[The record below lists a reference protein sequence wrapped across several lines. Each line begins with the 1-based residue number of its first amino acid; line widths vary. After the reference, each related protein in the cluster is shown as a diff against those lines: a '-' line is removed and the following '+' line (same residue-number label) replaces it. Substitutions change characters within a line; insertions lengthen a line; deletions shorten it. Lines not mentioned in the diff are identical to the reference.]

1 MTPNSPLES
10 VYFITLPEGF
20 ELSKESFPIDVTIP
34 LPVQKKDSDAPGQFN
49 PEELTQEQILAG
61 ILTVLAYDKH
71 NQNLQYYRSIITKAR
86 PDIKK
91 ELSEAAILKVKN
103 EDFELAEE
111 IFLALQGL
119 DPEDKAITLNMAL
132 FFDQRADSYRRS
144 GLTEDADAYDED
156 ALHYYKDAM
165 VAEPAIPDAFFNA
178 GFFYLKQKEYSNAKD
193 AFETYLALTCDT
205 PDEDLGDN
213 GVYKK
218 ERAQEI
224 VYNIK
229 NQNMDDARFKA
240 AYDLISNGEEEK
252 GLDQIRMFLQ
262 NNPKVWNAWFMLGWG
277 LRRLGRF
284 EDGIQAFSKALEY
297 GGDTNSDTY
306 NEMAICHLETG
317 NYEEAKKALLKALAI
332 EPESTKIIS
341 NLGYVAL
348 REGNIADAQKY
359 FTTVLEFD
367 PDDKIAQTELAKL
380 ENN

>member
-86 PDIKK
+86 PNIKK

-156 ALHYYKDAM
+156 ALHYYKEAM

-193 AFETYLALTCDT
+193 AFETSLALTCDT

-277 LRRLGRF
+277 LRRIGRF

>member
-86 PDIKK
+86 PNIKK

-156 ALHYYKDAM
+156 ALHYYKEAM

-277 LRRLGRF
+277 LRRIGRF

-306 NEMAICHLETG
+306 NEMAICHLEIG

>member
-86 PDIKK
+86 PNIKK

-156 ALHYYKDAM
+156 ALHYYKEAM

-252 GLDQIRMFLQ
+252 GLAQIRMFLQ
-262 NNPKVWNAWFMLGWG
+262 NNPQVWNAWFMLGWG

>member
-86 PDIKK
+86 PNIKK

-144 GLTEDADAYDED
+144 GLTEDANAYDED
-156 ALHYYKDAM
+156 ALHYYKEAM